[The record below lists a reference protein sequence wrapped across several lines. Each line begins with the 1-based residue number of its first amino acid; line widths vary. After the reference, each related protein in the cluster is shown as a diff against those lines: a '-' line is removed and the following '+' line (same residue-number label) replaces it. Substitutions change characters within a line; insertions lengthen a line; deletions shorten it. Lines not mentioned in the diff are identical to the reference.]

1 MGKNPGRLLAYLSLR
16 NHIIKEGKSGKAGGS
31 MHRRSRGGRRMAVY
45 AVIGCIGA
53 GCLFF
58 YTAPGTAKSAAEH
71 AKNYLSGFVSA
82 LTEELVF
89 QNYLFAAYHLEGGGE
104 IRDTVADKMEQIVPL
119 GSYVE
124 NKAGKKIWES
134 TKEPESYPML
144 TPESGTEEIKESE
157 QTTESSPDEEF
168 SIPSGTEPF
177 DKEMNAAASG
187 ILIEPQRE
195 ILPQIRALPEKGS
208 YTLEQMLDFQYLIE
222 HLYVIDPGT
231 SITEN
236 ELNPRVL
243 LAKDLSISQNGSGP
257 QILIYHT
264 HSQET
269 FADSVPGEEEDTIV
283 GVGDYLTKILT
294 DTYGYQVLHHKGV
307 YDMTDGVLDRDPAYE
322 KALPDLEQILSDN
335 PSIEVV
341 IDLHRDG
348 VDEDVRLVT
357 DIDGKPTAR
366 LMFFNGTCRD
376 ANGER
381 TDVSNPYREDNLAF
395 SLQMALEACAEYPD
409 LTRVIYLKTN
419 RYNQHL
425 RSRSALVEVGAQ
437 TNTVEEAM
445 NAMPLLA
452 DLIHQVIHRGE

>member
-1 MGKNPGRLLAYLSLR
+1 MY
-16 NHIIKEGKSGKAGGS
+16 
-31 MHRRSRGGRRMAVY
+31 RRSRGNGRKAVC
-45 AVIGCIGA
+45 AAIGCIGIV
-53 GCLFF
+53 CLF
-58 YTAPGTAKSAAEH
+58 YYMEPEKAKDA
-71 AKNYLSGFVSA
+71 AKNAKDHLAGWVSV

-89 QNYLFAAYHLEGGGE
+89 QNYSFAAYSLEEGQE
-104 IRDTVADKMEQIVPL
+104 IRDTVADKMEQIIPL
-119 GSYVE
+119 GSYVAD
-124 NKAGKKIWES
+124 KAGKNIAENK
-134 TKEPESYPML
+134 KEAESYPMML
-144 TPESGTEEIKESE
+144 PKETSESEEEEIQESE
-157 QTTESSPDEEF
+157 QTAESAPNEEICEASDTESSD
-168 SIPSGTEPF
+168 T
-177 DKEMNAAASG
+177 EMNAGSTN
-187 ILIEPQRE
+187 ILIKPKSE
-195 ILPQIRALPEKGS
+195 ILPQIRTLPENGG
-208 YTLEQMLDFQYLIE
+208 YTLEQMLDFQYLTE
-222 HLYVIDPGT
+222 HLYVIDPST

-236 ELNPRVL
+236 ELNPKVL
-243 LAKDLSISQNGSGP
+243 LAKDLSISQNESGP

-264 HSQET
+264 HSQEA
-269 FADSVPGEEEDTIV
+269 FADSVPGAEEDTIV

-294 DTYGYQVLHHKGV
+294 DTYGYQVLHHKGI

-322 KALPDLEQILSDN
+322 KALPDLEQILSDH

-395 SLQMALEACAEYPD
+395 SLQMALEACARYPN

-425 RSRSALVEVGAQ
+425 RSRTALVEVGAQ

-445 NAMPLLA
+445 NAMPILA
-452 DLIHQVIHRGE
+452 DLMNQVIHRGQ